1 MNDDEIWDLARK
13 PVTEFVESIKQ
24 MDLDV
29 DKLVKFYL
37 KYRKQDSSE
46 TTVSKTIKGTQSSPT
61 KETTRLKEE
70 RKTLS
75 PLASAK
81 LELAIVF
88 AINTCYWMYLVSH
101 GEDPSKK
108 EISKDLDRIR
118 LFMNRAQEVES
129 SLPESRSSSKRPKI
143 DREASKRLCLN
154 NISLA
159 SKW

>member
-1 MNDDEIWDLARK
+1 MNDDEIWELARK

-24 MDLDV
+24 MDLNV

-37 KYRKQDSSE
+37 KYRKQDSSV
-46 TTVSKTIKGTQSSPT
+46 TTISRPI
-61 KETTRLKEE
+61 KETSGCPPKEITRLKEE
-70 RKTLS
+70 TRTLS
-75 PLASAK
+75 PLATAK

-88 AINTCYWMYLVSH
+88 AINTCYWMYLVTH
-101 GEDPSKK
+101 GEDPGKK
-108 EISKDLDRIR
+108 EISKDLERIR
-118 LFMNRAQEVES
+118 LFMIRAREVES

-154 NISLA
+154 NISLT

>member
-24 MDLDV
+24 MDLSV

-37 KYRKQDSSE
+37 KYKRQDSSE
-46 TTVSKTIKGTQSSPT
+46 TTISKTIKGAQSGSR
-61 KETTRLKEE
+61 ETRLKEE

-75 PLASAK
+75 PLAAAK

-88 AINTCYWMYLVSH
+88 AINTCYWMYLVTH
-101 GEDPSKK
+101 GEDPGKK

-118 LFMNRAQEVES
+118 LFMNRAKEVEN

-154 NISLA
+154 NISLT